1 MAKSSIANWRASGGA
16 LDISATHSGSET
28 ISECVAQDG
37 MIICDFTALGSGET
51 VTINT
56 PFKFEV
62 IDIHLV
68 VKNGENVSSK
78 TLTVKNGS
86 TALSS
91 AMSMATDKARVA
103 TATLD
108 EDQAVYNVGE
118 NDLVFTSSAHADGG
132 ATVYVKY
139 R

>member
-16 LDISATHSGSET
+16 LDISATHSGDGT
-28 ISECVAQDG
+28 VPECVAQDG
-37 MIICDFTALGSGET
+37 KIICDFTALGSGET

-56 PFKFEV
+56 PFKFTV
-62 IDIHLV
+62 YDIVLV
-68 VKNGENVSSK
+68 VGNGENVGSK
-78 TLTVKNGS
+78 TLTVKNDS

-103 TATLD
+103 TSTLD
-108 EDQAVYNVGE
+108 EDEAVFDVGD
-118 NDLVFTSSAHADGG
+118 NDLVLTSSAHSDGG
-132 ATVYVKY
+132 GTVYIYY

>member
-16 LDISATHSGSET
+16 LDISATHSGNGVIT
-28 ISECVAQDG
+28 ECVAQDG
-37 MIICDFTALGSGET
+37 MIICDFTLLGSGET

-56 PFKFEV
+56 PFKFTV
-62 IDIHLV
+62 IDAYLV
-68 VKNGENVSSK
+68 VGNGENVASK

-86 TALSS
+86 TALTS
-91 AMSMATDKARVA
+91 ALSMATDKALVRA
-103 TATLD
+103 TTLD
-108 EDQAVYNVGE
+108 EDQAVFQVDD

-132 ATVYVKY
+132 ATVYVSY

>member
-16 LDISATHSGSET
+16 LDKSATHSGDGT
-28 ISECVAQDG
+28 VPECVAQDG
-37 MIICDFTALGSGET
+37 KIICDFTALGSSET

-56 PFKFEV
+56 PFKLTV
-62 IDIHLV
+62 YDIVLV
-68 VKNGENVSSK
+68 VGNGENVGSK

-91 AMSMATDKARVA
+91 AISMATDKARVA

-108 EDQAVYNVGE
+108 EDEAVFAVGD
-118 NDLVFTSSAHADGG
+118 NDLVLTSSAHADGG
-132 ATVYVKY
+132 ATVYISY

>member
-16 LDISATHSGSET
+16 LDISATHSGDGT
-28 ISECVAQDG
+28 VPECVAQDG
-37 MIICDFTALGSGET
+37 KIICDFTALGSGET

-56 PFKFEV
+56 PFKFTV
-62 IDIHLV
+62 YDIVLV
-68 VKNGENVSSK
+68 VGNGENVSSK
-78 TLTVKNGS
+78 TLTVKNSS

-91 AMSMATDKARVA
+91 AISMATDKARVA

-108 EDQAVYNVGE
+108 EDQAVFEVGD
-118 NDLVFTSSAHADGG
+118 NDLTLVSSAHSDGG
-132 ATVYVKY
+132 GTVYIYY

>member
-1 MAKSSIANWRASGGA
+1 MAKTSIANWRASGGA
-16 LDISATHSGSET
+16 LNISATHSGDGT
-28 ISECVAQDG
+28 VPECVAQDG
-37 MIICDFTALGSGET
+37 MIICDFTALGSSET

-56 PFKFEV
+56 PFKFTV
-62 IDIHLV
+62 IDITMV
-68 VKNGENVSSK
+68 VGNGENVGSK

-108 EDQAVYNVGE
+108 EDEAVFNVGD
-118 NDLVFTSSAHADGG
+118 NDLVLASSAHSDGG
-132 ATVYVKY
+132 GTVYIKY

>member
-16 LDISATHSGSET
+16 LDISATHSGDGSV
-28 ISECVAQDG
+28 SECVAQDG
-37 MIICDFTALGSGET
+37 KIICDFTALGSGET

-62 IDIHLV
+62 IDVYLV

-78 TLTVKNGS
+78 TLTVKNSS

-108 EDQAVYNVGE
+108 EDQAVFAVGDD
-118 NDLVFTSSAHADGG
+118 DLTLVSSAHGDGG
-132 ATVYVKY
+132 ATVYISY

>member
-1 MAKSSIANWRASGGA
+1 MAKTSIANWRASGGA
-16 LDISATHSGSET
+16 LDISATHSGNGAIT
-28 ISECVAQDG
+28 ECVAQDG
-37 MIICDFTALGSGET
+37 MIICDFTLLGSGET

-56 PFKFEV
+56 PFKFTV
-62 IDIHLV
+62 IDVTMV
-68 VKNGENVSSK
+68 VGNGENVASK

-91 AMSMATDKARVA
+91 ALSMATDKARVA

-108 EDQAVYNVGE
+108 EDEAVFNVGD
-118 NDLVFTSSAHADGG
+118 NDLTLVSSAHADGG
-132 ATVYVKY
+132 GTVYIKY

>member
-1 MAKSSIANWRASGGA
+1 MAKTSIANWRASGGA
-16 LDISATHSGSET
+16 LDISATHSGNGAIT
-28 ISECVAQDG
+28 ECVAQDG
-37 MIICDFTALGSGET
+37 MIICDFTLLGSGET

-56 PFKFEV
+56 PFKFTV
-62 IDIHLV
+62 IDVTMV
-68 VKNGENVSSK
+68 VGNGENVTSK

-91 AMSMATDKARVA
+91 ALSMATDKARVA

-108 EDQAVYNVGE
+108 EDEAVFNVGD
-118 NDLVFTSSAHADGG
+118 NDLTLVSSAHADGG
-132 ATVYVKY
+132 GTVYIKY

>member
-16 LDISATHSGSET
+16 LDISATHSGNGT
-28 ISECVAQDG
+28 VPECVAQDG
-37 MIICDFTALGSGET
+37 KIICDFTALGSGET

-56 PFKFEV
+56 PFKFTV
-62 IDIHLV
+62 YDIVLV
-68 VKNGENVSSK
+68 VGNGENVGSK
-78 TLTVKNGS
+78 TLTVKNSS

-91 AMSMATDKARVA
+91 AISMATDVARVA

-108 EDQAVYNVGE
+108 EDQADFAVGD
-118 NDLVFTSSAHADGG
+118 NDLTLVSSAHADGG
-132 ATVYVKY
+132 GTVYIYY

>member
-16 LDISATHSGSET
+16 LDISATHSGDGT
-28 ISECVAQDG
+28 VTECVAQDG
-37 MIICDFTALGSGET
+37 KIICDFTALGSSET

-56 PFKFEV
+56 PFKFTV
-62 IDIHLV
+62 YDIVLV
-68 VKNGENVSSK
+68 VGNGENVGSK

-91 AMSMATDKARVA
+91 AISMATDKARVA

-108 EDQAVYNVGE
+108 EDEAVFNVGD
-118 NDLVFTSSAHADGG
+118 NDLVLASSAHSDGG
-132 ATVYVKY
+132 GTVYIYY

>member
-16 LDISATHSGSET
+16 LDISATHSGDGT
-28 ISECVAQDG
+28 VPECVAQDG
-37 MIICDFTALGSGET
+37 KIICDFTALGSGET

-56 PFKFEV
+56 PFKFTV
-62 IDIHLV
+62 YDIVLV
-68 VKNGENVSSK
+68 VGNGENVGSK

-91 AMSMATDKARVA
+91 AISMATDKARVA

-108 EDQAVYNVGE
+108 EDQAVFAVGD
-118 NDLVFTSSAHADGG
+118 NDLVLTSSAHSDGG
-132 ATVYVKY
+132 GTVYIYY

>member
-16 LDISATHSGSET
+16 LDISATHSGNGT
-28 ISECVAQDG
+28 VPECVAQDG

-56 PFKFEV
+56 PFKFTV
-62 IDIHLV
+62 IDV
-68 VKNGENVSSK
+68 VMVVGNGENVTSK

-91 AMSMATDKARVA
+91 ALSMATDKARVA

-108 EDQAVYNVGE
+108 EDQAVFSVGDD
-118 NDLVFTSSAHADGG
+118 DLVLASSAHGDGG
-132 ATVYVKY
+132 GTVYISY

>member
-16 LDISATHSGSET
+16 LDISATHSGNGT
-28 ISECVAQDG
+28 VPECVAQDG

-56 PFKFEV
+56 PFKFTV
-62 IDIHLV
+62 IDV
-68 VKNGENVSSK
+68 VMVVGNGENVTSK
-78 TLTVKNGS
+78 TLTVKNDS

-91 AMSMATDKARVA
+91 ALSMATDKARVA

-108 EDQAVYNVGE
+108 EDQAVFSVGDD
-118 NDLVFTSSAHADGG
+118 DLVLASSAHGDGG
-132 ATVYVKY
+132 GTVYISY

>member
-16 LDISATHSGSET
+16 LDISATHSGNGT
-28 ISECVAQDG
+28 VPECVAQDG
-37 MIICDFTALGSGET
+37 KIICDFTALGSGET

-56 PFKFEV
+56 PFKFTV
-62 IDIHLV
+62 YDIVLV
-68 VKNGENVSSK
+68 VGNGENVSSK
-78 TLTVKNGS
+78 TLTVKNSS

-91 AMSMATDKARVA
+91 AMSMATDVARVA

-108 EDQAVYNVGE
+108 EDQAVFDVGD
-118 NDLVFTSSAHADGG
+118 NDLVLTSSAHADGG
-132 ATVYVKY
+132 GTVYIYY

>member
-1 MAKSSIANWRASGGA
+1 MAKTSIANWRASGGA
-16 LDISATHSGSET
+16 LDISASHGGNGT
-28 ISECVAQDG
+28 ITECVAQDG
-37 MIICDFTALGSGET
+37 MIICDFTDLGSGET

-56 PFKFEV
+56 PFKFTV
-62 IDIHLV
+62 IDVSMV
-68 VKNGENVSSK
+68 VGNGENVSSK

-91 AMSMATDKARVA
+91 AMSMTNDKARVP

-108 EDQAVYNVGE
+108 EDQAVFNVGDD
-118 NDLVFTSSAHADGG
+118 DLVLLSSTHNDGG
-132 ATVYVKY
+132 GTIYLVY

>member
-16 LDISATHSGSET
+16 LDISATHSGDGT
-28 ISECVAQDG
+28 VPECVAQDG
-37 MIICDFTALGSGET
+37 KIICDFTALGSGET

-56 PFKFEV
+56 PFKFTV
-62 IDIHLV
+62 YDVVLV
-68 VKNGENVSSK
+68 VGNGENVTSK
-78 TLTVKNGS
+78 TLTVKNSS

-108 EDQAVYNVGE
+108 EDQAVFEVGD
-118 NDLVFTSSAHADGG
+118 NDLTLVSSAHGDGG
-132 ATVYVKY
+132 GTVYIYY

>member
-16 LDISATHSGSET
+16 LDISAAHSGDGT
-28 ISECVAQDG
+28 VSECVAQDG
-37 MIICDFTALGSGET
+37 MIVCDFTALGSGET

-62 IDIHLV
+62 IDVWLV

-78 TLTVKNGS
+78 TLTVKNDS

-108 EDQAVYNVGE
+108 EDQAVFAARD
-118 NDLVFTSSAHADGG
+118 NDLVLTSSAHADGG
-132 ATVYVKY
+132 ATVYIKY

>member
-1 MAKSSIANWRASGGA
+1 MAKTSIANWRASGGA
-16 LDISATHSGSET
+16 LDISATHSGDGAIT
-28 ISECVAQDG
+28 ECVAQDG
-37 MIICDFTALGSGET
+37 MIICDFTLLGSGET

-56 PFKFEV
+56 PFKFTV
-62 IDIHLV
+62 IDVTMV
-68 VKNGENVSSK
+68 VGNGENVASK

-91 AMSMATDKARVA
+91 ALSMATDKARVA

-108 EDQAVYNVGE
+108 EDEAVFNVGD
-118 NDLVFTSSAHADGG
+118 NDLTLVSSAHADGG
-132 ATVYVKY
+132 GTVYIKY

>member
-1 MAKSSIANWRASGGA
+1 
-16 LDISATHSGSET
+16 
-28 ISECVAQDG
+28 
-37 MIICDFTALGSGET
+37 MIVCDFTALGSGET

-62 IDIHLV
+62 IDVWLV
-68 VKNGENVSSK
+68 VKNGENVGSK
-78 TLTVKNGS
+78 TLTVKNSS

-91 AMSMATDKARVA
+91 ALSMATDKARVA

-108 EDQAVYNVGE
+108 EDQAVFSVGD
-118 NDLVFTSSAHADGG
+118 NDLVLVSSAHADGG
-132 ATVYVKY
+132 ATVYIKY

>member
-16 LDISATHSGSET
+16 LDISATHSGNGT
-28 ISECVAQDG
+28 VPECVAQDG
-37 MIICDFTALGSGET
+37 KIICDFTALGSGET

-56 PFKFEV
+56 PFKFTV
-62 IDIHLV
+62 YDIVLV
-68 VKNGENVSSK
+68 VGNGENVSSK
-78 TLTVKNGS
+78 TLTVKNSS

-91 AMSMATDKARVA
+91 AMSMATDVARVA

-108 EDQAVYNVGE
+108 EDQAVFAVGD
-118 NDLVFTSSAHADGG
+118 NDLTLVSSAHADGG
-132 ATVYVKY
+132 GTVYIYY

>member
-16 LDISATHSGSET
+16 LDISATHSGNGT
-28 ISECVAQDG
+28 VPECVAQDG

-51 VTINT
+51 VTIST
-56 PFKFEV
+56 PFKFTV
-62 IDIHLV
+62 IDV
-68 VKNGENVSSK
+68 VMVVGNGENVTSK
-78 TLTVKNGS
+78 TLTVKNDS

-91 AMSMATDKARVA
+91 ALSMATDKARVA

-108 EDQAVYNVGE
+108 EDQAVFSVGDD
-118 NDLVFTSSAHADGG
+118 DLVLASSAHGDGG
-132 ATVYVKY
+132 GTVYISY

>member
-1 MAKSSIANWRASGGA
+1 
-16 LDISATHSGSET
+16 
-28 ISECVAQDG
+28 
-37 MIICDFTALGSGET
+37 MIICDFTALGSSET

-56 PFKFEV
+56 PFKFTV
-62 IDIHLV
+62 IDITMV
-68 VKNGENVSSK
+68 VGNGENVGSK

-108 EDQAVYNVGE
+108 EDEAVFNVGD
-118 NDLVFTSSAHADGG
+118 NDLVLASSAHSDGG
-132 ATVYVKY
+132 GTVYIKY

>member
-16 LDISATHSGSET
+16 LDISATHSGDGT
-28 ISECVAQDG
+28 VPECVAQDG
-37 MIICDFTALGSGET
+37 KIICDFTALGSGET

-56 PFKFEV
+56 PFKFTV
-62 IDIHLV
+62 YDIVLV
-68 VKNGENVSSK
+68 VGNGENVGSK

-91 AMSMATDKARVA
+91 AISMATDKARVA

-108 EDQAVYNVGE
+108 EDQAVFEVGD
-118 NDLVFTSSAHADGG
+118 NDLTLVSSAHSDGG
-132 ATVYVKY
+132 GTVYIYY

>member
-1 MAKSSIANWRASGGA
+1 VP
-16 LDISATHSGSET
+16 
-28 ISECVAQDG
+28 ECVAQDG

-56 PFKFEV
+56 PFKFTV
-62 IDIHLV
+62 IDV
-68 VKNGENVSSK
+68 VMVVGNGENVTSK
-78 TLTVKNGS
+78 TLTVKNDS

-91 AMSMATDKARVA
+91 ALSMATDKARVA

-108 EDQAVYNVGE
+108 EDQAVFSVGDD
-118 NDLVFTSSAHADGG
+118 DLVLASSAHGDGG
-132 ATVYVKY
+132 GTVYISY